1 MKSALGLYSRKREIY
16 FKTTMGKKAIKLMLK
31 DTLKKLGYKN
41 QGGSRVEILYDND
54 EV

>member
-1 MKSALGLYSRKREIY
+1 
-16 FKTTMGKKAIKLMLK
+16 MGKKAIKLMLK